1 MARKIVDTC
10 SRCRGN
16 APLAETPETDEGD
29 DEVKEMVARIERL
42 ASERD
47 TCGSIDLSDLEDLE
61 FELLLFWDNCIATH
75 QRNHQIRIAYL
86 FEALVSQLQAS
97 QTRK

>member
-16 APLAETPETDEGD
+16 APLAETPETDDSD

-47 TCGSIDLSDLEDLE
+47 TCGSLELSELENLE
-61 FELLLFWDNCIATH
+61 FELLIFWDACVAT
-75 QRNHQIRIAYL
+75 QERSHQIRIAYL

-97 QTRK
+97 QTHK